1 MDEQKVLELTGF
13 VFEVYHVEK
22 KHSPHKHDHYE
33 FFYQLNGDSTQKV
46 NNCMYNVEK
55 GDFILIPPNTVHET
69 DVSGTRILLQVSNKF
84 LHEYFTPKSADLLM
98 KAFRNTHIRPEK
110 ESHDKIHALLFLM
123 KKMYVDNDERL
134 FELFTELMNYLS
146 DAPILNKVETGIA
159 DRIKSICTYVNTYYA
174 EIDGTRTIAK
184 EFYLSESYFCRS
196 FKQIMNMSFSHYL
209 TKVKL
214 EHAAEMLINKKDSIS
229 AIAETCGFHSLA
241 YFCNVFKK
249 EYGLSPYRYKQGF
262 ELK

>member
-1 MDEQKVLELTGF
+1 MNEQNVLEMTGF

-22 KHSPHKHDHYE
+22 KHSAHTHDHYE
-33 FFYQLNGDSTQKV
+33 LFYQLNGDSTQKI
-46 NNCMYNVEK
+46 NNCIYNVEK

-69 DVSGTRILLQVSNKF
+69 NVSGTRILLQVSNKF
-84 LHEYFTPKSADLLM
+84 LNEYFTPKSADVIM
-98 KAFRNTHIRPEK
+98 KPFCNTHIRPEK
-110 ESHDKIHALLFLM
+110 ESHDKIQALLNSM

-146 DAPILNKVETGIA
+146 NAPTLDKIESRIA

-174 EIDGTRTIAK
+174 KIDGTKSIAK
-184 EFYLSESYFCRS
+184 EFYLSESYLCRS
-196 FKQIMNMSFSHYL
+196 FKQIMNMSFSQYL

-214 EHAAEMLINKKDSIS
+214 KHAAELLTNEKETVSET
-229 AIAETCGFHSLA
+229 AEKCGFHSLA

-262 ELK
+262 PLK